1 MFMYPNLCVLKVVD
15 HPDHTVFGRF
25 AISGHAHIISG
36 WWYTYPFEKHESQL
50 GLLFPIEWTNNTCS
64 KPPTNYCWLNIQL
77 LRVLS

>member
-36 WWYTYPFEKHESQL
+36 WWYTYPSEKYDESSV
-50 GLLFPIEWTNNTCS
+50 GVMTFPTEWNFF
-64 KPPTNYCWLNIQL
+64 
-77 LRVLS
+77 

>member
-36 WWYTYPFEKHESQL
+36 WWYTYLPL
-50 GLLFPIEWTNNTCS
+50 
-64 KPPTNYCWLNIQL
+64 
-77 LRVLS
+77 